1 MKRVYSILLAVMLLF
16 SLCACSADTTTAA
29 DSESK
34 PETQPTQPST
44 APTEP
49 VPEGLQVG
57 FARVNVTPDNNV
69 NISGGDSKN
78 RISNGYRDP
87 ICVTCVAIGTGESRV
102 LLYTMDYITVSSDYT
117 DTAEA
122 QITEATGVPAERII
136 MNATHTHSG
145 PAIAY
150 DYNSIIPYRNVFYEG
165 AVKAAEKAIE
175 NQTAAEVYTGAVET
189 EGLVFVRHYEMD
201 NGTFAG
207 ANYGSFSGS
216 IKGHAYEGDAQVQII
231 KFARKDKKD
240 IIMISNPAHATAVSG
255 TDRDLLSA
263 DIAYSVRNTVEEAT
277 DANVAYF
284 IGAAGDQVP
293 SSRIVSEGST
303 EDYLIYGERM
313 GKFLVDALPTLTEAE
328 GGDPEVNTR
337 EFTGK
342 TIKEGLER
350 LADARAVREVA
361 SKYGNSAPETKAA
374 VAQYG
379 FSSVYQATAI
389 VARNGRG
396 DTQTMT
402 LNAMSLGDV
411 SFIFA
416 PYEMFS
422 ENGKFIKENSPYA
435 MTFVITCSENHQGYL
450 PSVNGFRVECY
461 ESHVTTYER
470 GTAET
475 LADTYVEMLTQLKNG

>member
-1 MKRVYSILLAVMLLF
+1 MKRIFSILLAMALACG
-16 SLCACSADTTTAA
+16 LCACSGSQSETAEEKKETTEATTA
-29 DSESK
+29 
-34 PETQPTQPST
+34 
-44 APTEP
+44 
-49 VPEGLQVG
+49 VPEGFLVG
-57 FARVNVTPDNNV
+57 FARVDATPDGSV

-78 RISNGYRDP
+78 RISSGYRDP
-87 ICVTCVAIGTGESRV
+87 ICVTCVAIGSGEEMV
-102 LLYTMDYITVSSDYT
+102 LVYTLDYISADSSYT
-117 DTAEA
+117 DAAEA
-122 QITEATGVPAERII
+122 LITEATGVPAERII
-136 MNATHTHSG
+136 MNTTHTHSG

-150 DYNSIIPYRNVFYEG
+150 DYDSIIPYRSVFNKA
-165 AVKAAEKAIE
+165 AVKAAEKAIKD
-175 NQTAAEVYTGAVET
+175 QAVAEVYVGAVDT

-201 NGTFAG
+201 NGTYAG

-216 IKGHAYEGDAQVQII
+216 IKGHAYEGDDQVQII
-231 KFARKDKKD
+231 KFDREGKD
-240 IIMISNPAHATAVSG
+240 IILVSNPAHATAVSG

-263 DIAYSVRNTVEEAT
+263 DIAYSVRNYVEEETGAH
-277 DANVAYF
+277 VAYF

-293 SSRIVSEGST
+293 SSRIPAEGST
-303 EDYLIYGERM
+303 TDYLQYGDRM
-313 GKFLVDALPTLTEAE
+313 GAYIVEALAGLTKAE
-328 GGDPEVNTR
+328 TAAPRVNTMA
-337 EFTGK
+337 FTGK

-350 LADARAVREVA
+350 LEDARAVREFA

-389 VARNGRG
+389 VARNGRA

-402 LNAMSLGDV
+402 LNAMSLGEV

-422 ENGKFIKENSPYA
+422 ENGKFIKENSPYG

-450 PSVNGFRVECY
+450 PSVNGFRIECY

-475 LADTYVEMLTQLKNG
+475 LADTYIEMLTELKNG